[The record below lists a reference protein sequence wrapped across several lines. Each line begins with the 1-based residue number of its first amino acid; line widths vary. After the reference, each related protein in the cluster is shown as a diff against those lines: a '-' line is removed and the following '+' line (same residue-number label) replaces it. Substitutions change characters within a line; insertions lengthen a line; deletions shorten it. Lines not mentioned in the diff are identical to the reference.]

1 MPRKADKILKKIISH
16 LRDDRAKEVHAARED
31 EALEQNLSQKD
42 VRPRLQKEMS
52 KGGFTSEKKVMPKS
66 KSKKTKKKKR

>member
-1 MPRKADKILKKIISH
+1 MPRRTDKILKKVISH
-16 LRDDRAKEVHAARED
+16 LREDKEKELHAARED
-31 EALEQNLSQKD
+31 EALKQNLSQKK
-42 VRPRLQKEMS
+42 VRPQLQKEMS